1 MTAPTPTSAGYY
13 PGWTVVAVAFLVA
26 LFSWGFGFYG
36 ASIYVVELTGRN
48 GWPTATVSTAI
59 TGYYLLSAL
68 ITTRTAD
75 LIARFGPRLIVAGAV
90 LLTAPGVLATIYVTE
105 PWQFYLALV
114 PMAVGWSFSSSAA
127 INAFLAPWF
136 ERRRG
141 LAISMALNG
150 ASAGGLILLPVWVVL
165 AQRLGYATATW
176 TLMGGM
182 LALLLPLI
190 ALYLHDGP
198 ARLGLHADNAAAAPP
213 VAARP
218 TPALTFKDILRTW
231 WFWTVVGPF
240 ALGLF
245 AQVGFLTHAL
255 AFLTPGL
262 GPEGAALAV
271 GLASGAALGGRVLTG
286 LVIDRLDRR
295 RTAAANFVMQ
305 IAALALLYGYRE
317 PWALY
322 LGAIVFGAGV
332 GNMITFP
339 GLIIQREF
347 AAADFG
353 RVVSLQVAITQFT
366 FAFGPGAMGLLHTFT
381 GDYAMPLVMCGAVMT
396 VATATVLI
404 GPRTGRGP

>member
-1 MTAPTPTSAGYY
+1 MFA
-13 PGWTVVAVAFLVA
+13 
-26 LFSWGFGFYG
+26 WGFGFYG
-36 ASIYVVELTGRN
+36 ASIYVVELTTRN

-59 TGYYLLSAL
+59 TGYYLLSAV

-75 LIARFGPRLIVAGAV
+75 LIARFGPRLMVAGAV

-105 PWQFYLALV
+105 PWQLYLALL

-141 LAISMALNG
+141 IAISLALNG
-150 ASAGGLILLPVWVVL
+150 ASAGGLALLPVWVVL
-165 AQRLGYATATW
+165 AERLGYATATW
-176 TLMGGM
+176 WLMAGM
-182 LALLLPLI
+182 LVLLLPLI

-198 ARLGLHADNAAAAPP
+198 ARLGLHPDNAATPSPAPS
-213 VAARP
+213 RP
-218 TPALTFKDILRTW
+218 APALTYRQIARTW

-262 GPEGAALAV
+262 GAEAAALAI
-271 GLASGAALGGRVLTG
+271 GLASGAALAGRVLTG

-305 IAALALLYGYRE
+305 IAALGLLYAVRE

-322 LGAIVFGAGV
+322 FGTVVFGAGV

-366 FAFGPGAMGLLHTFT
+366 FAFGPGTMGTLRTLTGSYDIPLLMCA
-381 GDYAMPLVMCGAVMT
+381 GVMA
-396 VATATVLI
+396 VATATLLI